1 MSQSAHDGFARAL
14 HPGHTRH
21 DGDVA
26 FACATGEVDVGLD
39 HLRLLVTEITA
50 AAIRD
55 AVA

>member
-1 MSQSAHDGFARAL
+1 MAQSAHDGFARAL

-26 FACATGEVDVGLD
+26 FACATGEVRRRPR
-39 HLRLLVTEITA
+39 HLRLLVTEVTA
-50 AAIRD
+50 EAIRD